1 MEQVEAGFIAAEIKR
16 IIAFTGGILTWSDF
30 VVLLR
35 YNAHSRVI
43 EAALQKESIPN
54 RVLAG
59 HKFFERM
66 EVCLASSYHLIVSLK
81 LPWL

>member
-16 IIAFTGGILTWSDF
+16 LIAFTGGMLTWSDF

-43 EAALQKESIPN
+43 EAALQREGIPN

-66 EVCLASSYHLIVSLK
+66 EVSLLLLAYR
-81 LPWL
+81 